1 MNLLEQLHHEFLSY
15 LGNTFPSSKEQIEQ
29 IQFLINSDE
38 QKRSFGDISSNAAL
52 IVAKIEKKNPRA
64 IADQINSEFKHSYVE
79 RIEIAGPGF
88 INLFLNAQTITSLA
102 QNLFSQERDFF
113 KNDSSVLSQ
122 TINLEFVSANP
133 TGPLHLGHG
142 RGGIIGDVLG
152 NILNFIGHK
161 TNKEF
166 YINDAGAQIQKLGAS
181 FKARCLQALGLPAEL
196 PEDGYQGLYL
206 QDLAQQ
212 CIAEHPN
219 ELLDK
224 SDEFFAYYAKN
235 HLLKKIQE
243 TLKEYGISFDVWFSE
258 KTLHTHGAIGHALK
272 ILNDHGYI
280 FEKDN
285 ALWFAS
291 THFGDDK
298 DRVVRK
304 ESGEY
309 TYIAPDIAY
318 IQNKLERG
326 FKKLIYVLGQD
337 HHSYVKRLKGVMQA
351 LGHNPD
357 DLDVIL
363 YQLVTLKE
371 SGELVRMSKRA
382 GKIITLEDIIQTVGK
397 DVARFFYLNRKAD
410 AHLDFDIDLALKKTE
425 ENPVYYIQ
433 YAYVR
438 TNSILH
444 KAFQES
450 AFKNITEADLHDL
463 NDDERLLIK
472 KIISLKELLQSI
484 SNNYQTHLLTYYVL
498 ELANAFHHYYAGN
511 RVIEMNNI
519 AQSRSRLAIIMILK
533 NTFELCLELL
543 GISAPEKM

>member
-1 MNLLEQLHHEFLSY
+1 MNLIEQLHQEFLVY
-15 LGNTFPSSKEQIEQ
+15 LANTFSVSQEQTAS
-29 IQFLINSDE
+29 IQFSINCDE
-38 QKRSFGDISSNAAL
+38 QKRTFGDISTNAAL
-52 IVAKIEKKNPRA
+52 ILAKAHKQNPVSLAQTIQNNFKN
-64 IADQINSEFKHSYVE
+64 SSVE

-88 INLFLNAQTITSLA
+88 LNFFLGQETMTALAKNLFT
-102 QNLFSQERDFF
+102 QERNFF
-113 KNDSSVLSQ
+113 KNDLLSPQ
-122 TINLEFVSANP
+122 TVNIEFVSANP

-152 NILNFIGHK
+152 NIMEFVGHK
-161 TNKEF
+161 VTKEF
-166 YINDAGAQIQKLGAS
+166 YINDAGAQIKKLGAS
-181 FKARCLQALGLPAEL
+181 FKARCLQALDLPAEL

-212 CIAEHPN
+212 CVAEYKN
-219 ELLDK
+219 QLLDK
-224 SDEFFAYYAKN
+224 SDEFFAYYAKD

-272 ILNDHGYI
+272 IVDTNGYI
-280 FEKDN
+280 FEKEN

-291 THFGDDK
+291 TQFGDDK

-304 ESGEY
+304 ENGEY

-326 FKKLIYVLGQD
+326 FTKLIYILGQD

-351 LGHNPD
+351 LGHNQE

-363 YQLVTLKE
+363 YQLVTIKE

-382 GKIITLEDIIQTVGK
+382 GNIVMLEDVIQTVGK
-397 DVARFFYLNRKAD
+397 DVSRFFYLNRKAD
-410 AHLDFDIDLALKKTE
+410 AHLDFDIDLALKQTE

-444 KAFQES
+444 KAFQETMFQEVS
-450 AFKNITEADLHDL
+450 ADDIQSL
-463 NDDERLLIK
+463 NDDERILIK

-484 SNNYQTHLLTYYVL
+484 SNNYQTHVLTYYVF
-498 ELANAFHHYYAGN
+498 ELAHAFHHYYAGN
-511 RVIEMNNI
+511 RVINSENI
-519 AQSRSRLAIIMILK
+519 VQSRSRLAIVMILK

-543 GISAPEKM
+543 GVNAPEHM